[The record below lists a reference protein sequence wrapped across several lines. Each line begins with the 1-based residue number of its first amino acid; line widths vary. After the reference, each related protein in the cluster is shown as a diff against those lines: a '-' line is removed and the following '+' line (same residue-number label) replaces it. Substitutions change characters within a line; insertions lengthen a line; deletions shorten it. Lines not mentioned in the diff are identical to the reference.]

1 MEEEEGGREWR
12 RRRGEGVEEEE
23 GGREWRRRRRSSD
36 FHWYFMAVFSMR
48 NDKG

>member
-12 RRRGEGVEEEE
+12 RK
-23 GGREWRRRRRSSD
+23 RSSD